1 MEFTRAALIVFEVS
15 PTSTPLSRSVDA
27 LPPHLPRPTEAEVLL
42 ENSQG
47 NLLSNRLAH
56 TWRPEQLFE
65 VAPARSKNITLLTHT
80 LSGYLLRYLIFTLE
94 KDQGQLLARS
104 NPEALEDLQSVT
116 DLVFA
121 SPGPG
126 IEQSLTRQGR
136 IVALV
141 SQTPKPESPHLYE
154 SWTGYASDAIETLN
168 KGSSAAEPSILDH
181 SLVTSWGPPGLDQ
194 LAIFLSPDKEI
205 WQWVRDKTLLRIRLP
220 RVLFQL
226 TELILYSRVLN
237 NLTQRAKS
245 TPIYTHEPVEYVQRL
260 STEGERQIRIYLDE
274 HLRERKTTLA
284 ELSRIARTEK
294 EVGSRAERNIIRRYL
309 SDAQTFPPPW
319 RSSNPFGYELIPYL
333 NSKLGSALDSLKE
346 AKEELEVRQ
355 LLTSEFLRDRLT
367 AEVAASNLRIQRT
380 LRLLTFLAVGV
391 GLLAAFL
398 GTMPEQRK
406 VALWNWVS
414 TLADRVLDLFAH

>member
-1 MEFTRAALIVFEVS
+1 MQFTRAALIVYNVS
-15 PTSTPLSRSVDA
+15 PTSKPLARSVDA
-27 LPPHLPRPTEAEVLL
+27 LPPHLPQPTEAEVLL
-42 ENSQG
+42 EDSQG

-56 TWRPEQLFE
+56 TWGPEQLFE
-65 VAPARSKNITLLTHT
+65 VAPARSKNVTLLTDS
-80 LSGYLLRYLIFTLE
+80 LSGYVFRYLIFPLE
-94 KDQGQLLARS
+94 KDQADLIARS

-121 SPGPG
+121 FPGPG
-126 IEQSLTRQGR
+126 LEESLTRQGR

-141 SQTPKPESPHLYE
+141 SQTPKPESPHLHQ
-154 SWTGYASDAIETLN
+154 SWDGYARDAIEALN
-168 KGSSAAEPSILDH
+168 QGSSAAEPSILDH
-181 SLVTSWGPPGLDQ
+181 SLVTPWGPPGLDQ

-205 WQWVRDKTLLRIRLP
+205 WQWVRDKTFFRIRLP

-226 TELILYSRVLN
+226 SELILYRRVLN
-237 NLTQRAKS
+237 NLIQRVKS

-274 HLRERKTTLA
+274 HLRERKATIA

-294 EVGSRAERNIIRRYL
+294 EAGSRVERNIIRRYL
-309 SDAQTFPPPW
+309 SDAHALPPPW
-319 RSSNPFGYELIPYL
+319 RSSKPFGYELIPYL
-333 NSKLGSALDSLKE
+333 NSKLTSTIDSLKE
-346 AKEELEVRQ
+346 AKEGLEVRQ
-355 LLTSEFLRDRLT
+355 ILTSEFLRDRLT

-398 GTMPEQRK
+398 GTMPEQSK
-406 VALWNWVS
+406 IAIWDWVS
-414 TLADRVLDLFAH
+414 TLVNRGLDLFAH